1 MGILSKAKNKSEWSD
16 ELIAY
21 MVDGDIRIDEDV
33 HQEFGML
40 ESREYGWLLRMPS
53 PTPRYEWV
61 AYSDDYPTKKG
72 HSYCVALEP
81 DPVDQM
87 PEFMNWLTIV
97 IVLAASQG
105 TTKDQERAA
114 QMTAWTRM
122 VVGATMCILLLAVF
136 IFIPFL
142 RVPPEDSN
150 APPPE
155 AVYNAT
161 IDYPDSETPISG
173 FVVWI

>member
-105 TTKDQERAA
+105 TTKGPGAGRTNDGMDPHGSWSNNVHIVASCFYLYPVPACSSRRFQRATSRGCL
-114 QMTAWTRM
+114 Q
-122 VVGATMCILLLAVF
+122 C
-136 IFIPFL
+136 
-142 RVPPEDSN
+142 D
-150 APPPE
+150 
-155 AVYNAT
+155 
-161 IDYPDSETPISG
+161 D
-173 FVVWI
+173 